1 MDIFNHYGATV
12 AREQEQPGRTL
23 RPASKTI
30 DSHVHI
36 LIPEAA
42 AYVEPYLDAT
52 VNPQMFFA
60 SPETTALNA
69 KQQRDRRPNLL
80 DIDLRLADMD
90 EAGIDMQ
97 VVMPPPP
104 QCTYSVPVDI
114 GIKASRMVN
123 EGMAAFAA
131 RRPDRFAALGTVP
144 MQDGHAAAEELE
156 RGMRELGL
164 KGVEILTNINGTEI
178 SEPAYAPFW
187 AKAEELGAVVLLHPL
202 GFTEGKR
209 LGRSYF
215 SNIIANPLDTTL
227 ALHCLILDGVLERH
241 PGLKIL
247 AAHGG
252 GYLPSYS
259 GRLDHAWGARSDVH
273 GALPKPPSYYL
284 KKIYF
289 DSIVF
294 TPHQLKYLVEVFG
307 AGQVLLGTDYPYD
320 MAEHNPIGHIASA
333 GLGEAAFEAIA
344 GGNARKLFGV

>member
-12 AREQEQPGRTL
+12 VREQEQAGHKL
-23 RPASKTI
+23 RLASKTVDI
-30 DSHVHI
+30 HAHI
-36 LIPEAA
+36 LIPDAA
-42 AYVEPYLDAT
+42 AFVEPYLGPT
-52 VNPQMFFA
+52 VNSQAYFA
-60 SPETTALNA
+60 APETTALNA
-69 KQQRDRRPNLL
+69 KQQRDRKANLL

-104 QCTYSVPVDI
+104 QCTYGVPLDV

-123 EGMAAFAA
+123 EGMAAFVA

-209 LGRSYF
+209 LSRSYF

-241 PGLKIL
+241 PVLKIV

-259 GRLDHAWGARSDVH
+259 GRLDHAWGARSDVR
-273 GALPKPPSYYL
+273 GSLPNPPSSYL
-284 KKIYF
+284 KKIFF
-289 DSIVF
+289 DTIVF
-294 TPHQLKYLVEVFG
+294 TTHQLKYLVDLFG
-307 AGQVLLGTDYPYD
+307 AEQVLLGTDYPYD
-320 MAEHNPIGHIASA
+320 MAEHNPIAHIASA
-333 GLGEAAFEAIA
+333 DFGEAGFAAIA
-344 GGNARKLFGV
+344 GGNAQKLFGV